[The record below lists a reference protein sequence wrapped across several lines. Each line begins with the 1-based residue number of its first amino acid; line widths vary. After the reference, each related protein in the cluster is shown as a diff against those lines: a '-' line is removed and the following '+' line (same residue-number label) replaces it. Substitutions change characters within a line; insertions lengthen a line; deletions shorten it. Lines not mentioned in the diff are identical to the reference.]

1 MENFCWD
8 RDSLNFFARH
18 HETGEPIPEEL
29 FEKMIAARNYL
40 SASATMRQL
49 ALGKLDLELHT
60 QPAAY
65 LDRDL
70 DEVDQE
76 ILEDYK
82 AVLASPTPTIARQ
95 FNHLFDSPG
104 GYAAGYYSYK
114 WSEVLDADAFTR
126 FRTEGVLNPETGRAF
141 RDHILSKGNSR
152 PVDEL
157 YRDFMG
163 RDPELQP
170 LLERNGLA

>member
-1 MENFCWD
+1 MGAEMCIRDSPVKSLAGVNVTRDWVELPSQIMENFCWD

-40 SASATMRQL
+40 SASTTMRQL

-76 ILEDYK
+76 ILE
-82 AVLASPTPTIARQ
+82 
-95 FNHLFDSPG
+95 N
-104 GYAAGYYSYK
+104 
-114 WSEVLDADAFTR
+114 
-126 FRTEGVLNPETGRAF
+126 
-141 RDHILSKGNSR
+141 
-152 PVDEL
+152 
-157 YRDFMG
+157 
-163 RDPELQP
+163 
-170 LLERNGLA
+170 